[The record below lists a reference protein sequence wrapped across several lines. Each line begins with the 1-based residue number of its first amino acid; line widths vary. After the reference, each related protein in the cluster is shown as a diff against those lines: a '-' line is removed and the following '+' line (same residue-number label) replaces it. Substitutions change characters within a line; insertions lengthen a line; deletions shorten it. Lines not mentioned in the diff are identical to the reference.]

1 MAAMPGAT
9 LALLGVVV
17 FATSLVGAVTGG
29 MSLVNVPVMMLC
41 GLQPRTAVAT
51 NMFALAFM
59 SGSAALRFR
68 REKLID
74 ASLALPMCA
83 VTLVTSV
90 VGAQLLVMVSER
102 AVKVTVAVSMGALL
116 AFMLVRGAA
125 ATEPP
130 AVPSPAT
137 RALGWI
143 LVTLLG
149 IYGGLYSG
157 GYTTLLT
164 FVCVV
169 LLGVPLLRAVAL
181 TKVVNLVSCAAAS
194 VVYLRAGSVDLK
206 LGAALA
212 VVCIAGGWIGAHLA
226 IKRGAGFVRGLFM
239 AMVAALAVKLAV
251 DLFG

>member
-1 MAAMPGAT
+1 MPGAT
-9 LALLGVVV
+9 LALLGAVV
-17 FATSLVGAVTGG
+17 FATSLIGAVTGG

-59 SGSAALRFR
+59 SASAALRFR

-74 ASLALPMCA
+74 WPLALRMCA
-83 VTLVTSV
+83 ITVVTSTI
-90 VGAQLLVMVSER
+90 GARLLVSVSER
-102 AVKVTVAVSMGALL
+102 AVKATVAVSMCALL
-116 AFMLVRGAA
+116 VFMAARGSA

-130 AVPSPAT
+130 LVLSTARKVA
-137 RALGWI
+137 GWL
-143 LVTLLG
+143 LVTVLG
-149 IYGGLYSG
+149 LYGGLYSG

-169 LLGVPLLRAVAL
+169 LLGVPLMRAVAL

-194 VVYLRAGSVDLK
+194 AVYLQAGAIDLK
-206 LGAALA
+206 LGTGLA
-212 VVCIAGGWIGAHLA
+212 VITVAGGWLGAHLA
-226 IKRGAGFVRGLFM
+226 IKRGVGFVRGLFL
-239 AMVAALAVKLAV
+239 AMVGALAIKLAV